1 MIDMKLGKDS
11 KWILFVLAA
20 VSVVVLSSCG
30 QIQFDVGM
38 DVGDVKNIDLSEL
51 VGANYTV
58 KVETYVETGTDYGI
72 ELSKLLYNYTLEN
85 HGSNSID
92 IEVRLSLYGEATLD
106 DNNKISVSTDADS
119 DGYIDDE
126 KTWLLAPYK
135 DTLSDEGYGWVSIV
149 GSPSSPISLDGDDAV
164 TAVTELLD
172 NDVVREMLSQG
183 GIWIDAY
190 ISPKITDSVILGYWT
205 TAFAGAYM
213 DILDQSIE
221 AEGMKATGYFPGA
234 LGIL

>member
-11 KWILFVLAA
+11 KWILFMLAA

-38 DVGDVKNIDLSEL
+38 DVGDVKNIDLSGLQGE
-51 VGANYTV
+51 GYTV

-85 HGSNSID
+85 HGSKSID

-106 DNNKISVSTDADS
+106 DNNKIDILI
-119 DGYIDDE
+119 DGENEDKI
-126 KTWLLAPYK
+126 WLSSPYEN
-135 DTLSDEGYGWVSIV
+135 TLSEEGYGWVSIV

-172 NDVVREMLSQG
+172 NDVVREMLNQG

-190 ISPKITDSVILGYWT
+190 ISPKITDPFVVWT
-205 TAFAGAYM
+205 TAFDGAYM
-213 DILDQSIE
+213 DIIDQSIE
-221 AEGMKATGYFPGA
+221 AEGTKATGYFPGA
-234 LGIL
+234 FGIL

>member
-1 MIDMKLGKDS
+1 M
-11 KWILFVLAA
+11 LAA

-38 DVGDVKNIDLSEL
+38 DVGDVRNIDLSLITGE
-51 VGANYTV
+51 NITV
-58 KVETYVETGTDYGI
+58 KVETYVETGADYGI

-85 HGSNSID
+85 HGSKSID

-106 DNNKISVSTDADS
+106 DNNKVGIL
-119 DGYIDDE
+119 IDDDLDGSYE
-126 KTWLLAPYK
+126 DEDAIWLSSPYEN
-135 DTLSDEGYGWVSIV
+135 TISDEGYGWVSII
-149 GSPSSPISLDGDDAV
+149 GSPSDPISLDGDDAV

-172 NDVVREMLSQG
+172 NDVVRELLNQG

-190 ISPKITDSVILGYWT
+190 ISPKVTSSTILSGFES
-205 TAFAGAYM
+205 FAAGDYM

-221 AEGMKATGYFPGA
+221 AEGTKAPGYFPGA